1 MTKVKVQ
8 TKERVGDAAWLEG
21 LLKQAGAP
29 VRSGEAL
36 VPLSGSVT
44 MTEQALASPQLR
56 TRAERIIQ
64 LAQEQ
69 HMPVFP
75 VAVAPLFSGWRL
87 HTRSAHRD
95 YVFCNLA
102 EDPLFRHPDRFPI
115 LRRFHPDS
123 LVSRLL
129 RSSIFHDRFPVP
141 KQVLA
146 HLESLKEA
154 GFGNEFDVLYVVH
167 EVKKGTVREGEP
179 LDPNKL
185 VPASPQVQ
193 RSSRRLGQFGT
204 ALWLG
209 AATPL
214 LAGVVGAGIA
224 AAAAPAA
231 LLMLAPLGLDPLL
244 LGAVVAPNRSVRE
257 GEMAVWFYLAHW
269 QYEDEES
276 RGQR

>member
-1 MTKVKVQ
+1 MAKVKVQ
-8 TKERVGDAAWLEG
+8 TKNELRSDAVWLES
-21 LLKQAGAP
+21 LWQQAGTP
-29 VRSGEAL
+29 LRSGEVL
-36 VPLSGSVT
+36 VPLTSNNPITVT
-44 MTEQALASPQLR
+44 DQALASPQLR
-56 TRAERIIQ
+56 VHAERIVQ

-69 HMPVFP
+69 DVPVFP
-75 VAVAPLFSGWRL
+75 VAIAPLFAGWRL
-87 HTRSAHRD
+87 HTRSPHRD

-102 EDPLFRHPDRFPI
+102 EDPLFQGLDRFPI

-123 LVSRLL
+123 LISRLL

-141 KQVLA
+141 QQILA

-154 GFGNEFDVLYVVH
+154 GFGHEFDMLYVVH
-167 EVKKGTVREGEP
+167 EVEKGAMREGEP

-185 VPASPQVQ
+185 VPASPQV
-193 RSSRRLGQFGT
+193 RRTSERLGQLGT

-214 LAGVVGAGIA
+214 LAGAVGAGIT

-244 LGAVVAPNRSVRE
+244 LGAVVARGQSVRD
-257 GEMAVWFYLAHW
+257 GEMAVWFYVAHW
-269 QYEDEES
+269 QYEDES
-276 RGQR
+276 